1 MFKTSLTHGD
11 KAMKGN
17 REIVGGASG
26 NPWRLAVWGTAGLLL
41 LLPLVAM
48 QFTAEVNWH
57 ETDFIVAGAMLLAAC
72 GSYELAA
79 RISGNT
85 AYRAAFGV
93 AIAAALVL
101 VWLNLAVG
109 IIGDEDNPANL
120 MFGGVL
126 AVGIIA
132 ALLARFRPHGMARA
146 LIATAI
152 AQMLVAVIALVAGL
166 GHEAVILSALFGATW
181 LASAGLFRKAARQQT
196 PAGAAR

>member
-1 MFKTSLTHGD
+1 
-11 KAMKGN
+11 MKGN
-17 REIVGGASG
+17 TDIARRRHG
-26 NPWRLAVWGTAGLLL
+26 NPWRAAVWGSASLLL

-48 QFTAEVNWH
+48 QFTAEVNWD

-72 GSYELAA
+72 GSYELAT

-120 MFGGVL
+120 MFAGVL
-126 AVGIIA
+126 AVGIMA
-132 ALLARFRPHGMARA
+132 AVLARFRPHGMARA

-152 AQMLVAVIALVAGL
+152 AQMLVAVIALIAGL
-166 GHEAVILSALFGATW
+166 GHEAVILSAFFGATW
-181 LASAGLFRKAARQQT
+181 LASAGLFLKAAQQQM